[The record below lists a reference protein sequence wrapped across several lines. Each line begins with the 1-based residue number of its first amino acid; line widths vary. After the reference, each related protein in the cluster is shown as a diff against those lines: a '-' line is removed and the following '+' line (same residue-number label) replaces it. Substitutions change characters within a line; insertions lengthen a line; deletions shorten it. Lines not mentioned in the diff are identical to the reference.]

1 MKTMPAVALTQT
13 QQILSLA
20 RIGSV
25 AVVRV
30 FLIVT
35 VVLCIR
41 THVQL
46 LREEAGKVGGLSV
59 EEQGRVGQHGGV
71 LRKEGSGRAGQETH
85 AVRSRTQ
92 SGRRHRLTQ
101 KAAESRNEARTTQ
114 TPSRAQD
121 TAGVAYNSERRD
133 KKISRQAKICHI
145 RR

>member
-35 VVLCIR
+35 VVLRIR

-46 LREEAGKVGGLSV
+46 LRVEAGKVGGLSV

-71 LRKEGSGRAGQETH
+71 LR
-85 AVRSRTQ
+85 
-92 SGRRHRLTQ
+92 
-101 KAAESRNEARTTQ
+101 
-114 TPSRAQD
+114 
-121 TAGVAYNSERRD
+121 
-133 KKISRQAKICHI
+133 
-145 RR
+145 